1 MLSVSQRVRASLKPN
16 KKVFWSAVGIL
27 SVLLCLM
34 TQFVLT
40 SYVLYEWNKSRD
52 RLEATVF
59 VQSGLSDKERR
70 LVRDEIS
77 RLSPNA
83 ELESVDARE
92 VLKGKLEGVITD
104 SKNLPEVL
112 IVRFSGQENVGE
124 LSAVLDKIKLV
135 PKVIAA
141 AADLEWFQARKTLSR
156 AVFTGAGVL
165 AIPLLVLSVLV
176 LAQSVARI
184 ETLFS
189 KEIAVLKM
197 LGAKGSI
204 VWGPS
209 VVMTALSVGYAAV
222 FGSVFFFMTFFAG
235 VPVLTEGLGV
245 SLPINFS
252 VLLAFLSGTA
262 GVFFV
267 LSMGFLAFEIYR
279 NEPERF

>member
-1 MLSVSQRVRASLKPN
+1 MLSISQRVRASLQPN

-40 SYVLYEWNKSRD
+40 SYVLYDWNKSRD

-59 VQSGLSDKERR
+59 LQSGLSDKDRSR
-70 LVRDEIS
+70 VSAEIKK
-77 RLSPNA
+77 LSPGA
-83 ELESVDARE
+83 EIESIDPRE
-92 VLKGKLEGVITD
+92 VLKGKLEGVITE
-104 SKNLPEVL
+104 SRHLPEVL
-112 IVRFSGQENVGE
+112 AVRFSGREDAGE

-141 AADLEWFQARKTLSR
+141 AADLEWFQARKRLSR

-176 LAQSVARI
+176 LAQSAARI
-184 ETLFS
+184 ESLFA
-189 KEIAVLKM
+189 KETAVLKM

-209 VVMTALSVGYAAV
+209 AVTAALSVGYAAV
-222 FGSVFFFMTFFAG
+222 FGAVFFFITFFAG

-245 SLPINFS
+245 SLPVSFS
-252 VLLAFLSGTA
+252 MLLAFLGGTA
-262 GVFFV
+262 AVFFV

-279 NEPERF
+279 DEPEKF